1 MDHLKRLLTP
11 SETAHFLSISKARV
25 YELTRKGSLPVVIL
39 GDRQYRY
46 DLRELDQLIADKKN
60 GSNGGQEAA

>member
-11 SETAHFLSISKARV
+11 AETAEFLSISRARV

-46 DLRELDQLIADKKN
+46 DLRELDRLIVGKQSGN
-60 GSNGGQEAA
+60 GSEREAA